1 MSLLIAFAAPA
12 ILSVVMWVIGTPIL
26 LGISGISA
34 LVEKI
39 KGHRRRPCYSGKVR
53 EEFLE
58 QSGKTEESETPSF
71 VEVQG
76 FLLYLMDKGV
86 HTKTELNREGKT
98 IMRYSEA
105 IMDRALNSLLEA
117 RLVKKIGGDVYYK
130 VGGVVQETD
139 IVGETAETQTAEI
152 HQMTSILLEFEK
164 QRKKQSNTFGI
175 WSLVL
180 GVIGIFTFFVPVA
193 AVAAIVLGALQFRR
207 HVSKCSISG
216 LILGIIGVALFVIVI
231 EWLSYEVPYTPTV

>member
-1 MSLLIAFAAPA
+1 MPLLIYGIGFAVCYFLFDLSWWMSLLVALAFPAALELAIFAIGVPIA
-12 ILSVVMWVIGTPIL
+12 
-26 LGISGISA
+26 GISA

-58 QSGKTEESETPSF
+58 QLRKTEESETPSL

-86 HTKTELNREGKT
+86 HTKAELNREGKT
-98 IMRYSEA
+98 MMRYSEA

-130 VGGVVQETD
+130 VGGVV
-139 IVGETAETQTAEI
+139 
-152 HQMTSILLEFEK
+152 
-164 QRKKQSNTFGI
+164 
-175 WSLVL
+175 
-180 GVIGIFTFFVPVA
+180 
-193 AVAAIVLGALQFRR
+193 
-207 HVSKCSISG
+207 
-216 LILGIIGVALFVIVI
+216 
-231 EWLSYEVPYTPTV
+231 